1 MYGKAIE
8 LLLVNGSADS
18 LTTAELSNWNGKAIK
33 SPRIFM
39 RMMTCYQS
47 NTLIDLQ
54 LNNNPFGSFDMSN
67 GKDMITFGVG

>member
-1 MYGKAIE
+1 MYK
-8 LLLVNGSADS
+8 L
-18 LTTAELSNWNGKAIK
+18 
-33 SPRIFM
+33 IFM

>member
-33 SPRIFM
+33 SPRTEIAGCD
-39 RMMTCYQS
+39 R
-47 NTLIDLQ
+47 D
-54 LNNNPFGSFDMSN
+54 DM
-67 GKDMITFGVG
+67 K